1 MPRWR
6 PTATVLLPVACGVLA
21 AIAIALQS
29 WPALAVLLG
38 ISVALVVPVEFAF
51 GLLALA
57 VPFDTVTT
65 LGSSGL
71 TLSFAVSAAS
81 GGILLAKI
89 LAGGRVAA
97 PPRALPWF
105 VLFFLWAA
113 MSTLWALDPSLSTK
127 RLPAAA
133 ALTAL
138 YVVAVILQ
146 ITERELRTVGQMIV
160 FGGTVAAAVSL
171 YQFAMGVNVA
181 GRASIV
187 FGAVATN
194 SNELAASLI
203 LPVSLAV
210 GGVLSSRGWRRG
222 LAVAA
227 VVLML
232 LCTLLT
238 MSRGGLVAL
247 AAMAAVYFYRQG
259 TDKRLIAVLACAT
272 ALILVAPDLL
282 MTRMQEALSSRAQGR
297 LDIWLV
303 GMEVVKHYG
312 AFGVGLDNFPLAFQ
326 QYAGRQMVFRA
337 FSTVPHNIYLQ
348 AIAETGLL
356 GFFLLIGALRAQ
368 MKDIART
375 IRGARDSATA
385 WIVPYEAAAWGII
398 IQGMVANLL
407 WRKMFWLVWIVVAL
421 AVQVAKRNTG
431 THAETLNAG

>member
-1 MPRWR
+1 
-6 PTATVLLPVACGVLA
+6 
-21 AIAIALQS
+21 
-29 WPALAVLLG
+29 
-38 ISVALVVPVEFAF
+38 
-51 GLLALA
+51 
-57 VPFDTVTT
+57 
-65 LGSSGL
+65 
-71 TLSFAVSAAS
+71 
-81 GGILLAKI
+81 
-89 LAGGRVAA
+89 
-97 PPRALPWF
+97 
-105 VLFFLWAA
+105 
-113 MSTLWALDPSLSTK
+113 
-127 RLPAAA
+127 
-133 ALTAL
+133 
-138 YVVAVILQ
+138 
-146 ITERELRTVGQMIV
+146 
-160 FGGTVAAAVSL
+160 
-171 YQFAMGVNVA
+171 
-181 GRASIV
+181 
-187 FGAVATN
+187 
-194 SNELAASLI
+194 
-203 LPVSLAV
+203 
-210 GGVLSSRGWRRG
+210 
-222 LAVAA
+222 
-227 VVLML
+227 
-232 LCTLLT
+232 